1 VFARATSVLGQIPAA
16 AHAVFGNRELRRV
29 ELAFAGFNAAEW
41 AVWIAM
47 IVYAYDRGG
56 ATTAGLVAV
65 VQLIPAAVFA
75 PFASTLGDRGRAGR
89 LLFWGYVAQAVGM
102 GATAAVLLAA
112 GPALLA
118 YAFAACA
125 ATAVT
130 VTRPTQAALLPS
142 LARRPHELT
151 AANVMS
157 GWIESVTV
165 LVAPL
170 LAGVLVNIAGP
181 GWVFVVMAVVMVG
194 AAALVAPV
202 PGPPPA
208 RSDASAG
215 VLRETLEAA
224 HVLRAEPAARAL
236 VTLLGVE
243 FVAIGALDVLYA
255 ELAIGQLGLSGGWA
269 GYLNAA
275 FGLGGVL
282 AIVVTASLV
291 GRSRLAPPLL
301 GGLAVWFV
309 AFLLLGLRPT
319 LAAAIAFLA
328 LGGVAHMVVD
338 VSGRTLLQRTAPAH
352 QLARVFGLL
361 ESLSM
366 IGMAVGSLLVPVLVW
381 VGGAEAALIG
391 VGALLPLAA
400 LVVGRS
406 VRDLDAKA
414 DVPVVQ
420 IGLLRSL
427 PMFAQ
432 LPPPALE
439 GVARSL
445 EPLEVASGAVVVAQ
459 GDVGDRFY
467 VVADGTVEV
476 SQDGG
481 VRRHLG
487 RGEGFGEIALL
498 HDVPRTATCTATTTT
513 HLFALERQDFLA
525 SVTGHVRAADE
536 AGRLAADRLRAD
548 SAG

>member
-1 VFARATSVLGQIPAA
+1 VQPKSFLGHVPLTAR
-16 AHAVFGNRELRRV
+16 AVFGNAELRRV

-47 IVYAYDRGG
+47 IVFAYDRGG
-56 ATTAGLVAV
+56 ATAAGLVAV
-65 VQLIPAAVFA
+65 VQLVPAAVFA

-89 LLFWGYVAQAVGM
+89 VLFWGYVAQTAGM
-102 GATAAVLLAA
+102 GATALVLLGD
-112 GPALLA
+112 GPAPLA
-118 YAFAACA
+118 YLFAACA

-151 AANVMS
+151 AVNVVS
-157 GWIESVTV
+157 GWIESATV
-165 LVAPL
+165 LVAPA
-170 LAGVLVNIAGP
+170 LAGVLINVGGP
-181 GWVFVVMAVVMVG
+181 GWVFAVMAAVTLVC
-194 AAALVAPV
+194 AALVLPV
-202 PGPPPA
+202 PGPPRA
-208 RSDASAG
+208 GSGIASAG
-215 VLRETLEAA
+215 LLRETLEAA
-224 HVLRAEPAARAL
+224 RMLRAEPSARAL
-236 VTLLGVE
+236 VVLLGVE

-255 ELAIGQLGLSGGWA
+255 ELAIGRLGLSDGWA

-291 GRSRLAPPLL
+291 GRRRLAPALV

-309 AFLLLGLRPT
+309 AFILLGLRPT

-328 LGGVAHMVVD
+328 LGGLAHGVVD
-338 VSGRTLLQRTAPAH
+338 VSGRTLLQRTAPAN

-366 IGMAVGSLLVPVLVW
+366 IGLAVGSLLVPVLVT

-391 VGALLPLAA
+391 VGSLLPLAA
-400 LVVGRS
+400 ILVGRS
-406 VRDLDAKA
+406 VRHLDDAA

-427 PMFAQ
+427 PMFAL
-432 LPPPALE
+432 LPAPELE

-445 EPLEVASGAVVVAQ
+445 VPLDVAEGVVVVQQ

-467 VVADGTVEV
+467 VIADGLVAVTE
-476 SQDGG
+476 DGG
-481 VRRHLG
+481 WVRDLA
-487 RGEGFGEIALL
+487 RGESFGEIALL
-498 HDVPRTATCTATTTT
+498 YDVPRTATCTAASPT
-513 HLFALERQDFLA
+513 HLYALERDDFLTV
-525 SVTGHVRAADE
+525 VTGHVGAATE
-536 AGRLAADRLRAD
+536 AHRLAAERLGRRSD
-548 SAG
+548 G

>member
-1 VFARATSVLGQIPAA
+1 
-16 AHAVFGNRELRRV
+16 
-29 ELAFAGFNAAEW
+29 
-41 AVWIAM
+41 M
-47 IVYAYDRGG
+47 
-56 ATTAGLVAV
+56 
-65 VQLIPAAVFA
+65 
-75 PFASTLGDRGRAGR
+75 
-89 LLFWGYVAQAVGM
+89 
-102 GATAAVLLAA
+102 
-112 GPALLA
+112 
-118 YAFAACA
+118 
-125 ATAVT
+125 
-130 VTRPTQAALLPS
+130 
-142 LARRPHELT
+142 
-151 AANVMS
+151 
-157 GWIESVTV
+157 
-165 LVAPL
+165 
-170 LAGVLVNIAGP
+170 
-181 GWVFVVMAVVMVG
+181 
-194 AAALVAPV
+194 
-202 PGPPPA
+202 
-208 RSDASAG
+208 
-215 VLRETLEAA
+215 
-224 HVLRAEPAARAL
+224 LRAEPAARAL

-366 IGMAVGSLLVPVLVW
+366 IGMAVGSLLVPVLVC

-445 EPLEVASGAVVVAQ
+445 EPLEVASGAVVMAQ

-513 HLFALERQDFLA
+513 HLFALDRQDFLA

-548 SAG
+548 SAD

>member
-1 VFARATSVLGQIPAA
+1 
-16 AHAVFGNRELRRV
+16 
-29 ELAFAGFNAAEW
+29 
-41 AVWIAM
+41 M
-47 IVYAYDRGG
+47 
-56 ATTAGLVAV
+56 
-65 VQLIPAAVFA
+65 
-75 PFASTLGDRGRAGR
+75 
-89 LLFWGYVAQAVGM
+89 LFWGYVAQAVGM

-170 LAGVLVNIAGP
+170 LAGVLINIAGP

-208 RSDASAG
+208 RSDAPAG

-366 IGMAVGSLLVPVLVW
+366 IGMAVGSLLVPVLVA

-400 LVVGRS
+400 VVVGRS

-548 SAG
+548 SAD